1 MIKSTI
7 DVAGYWSIVL
17 FVNVD
22 YDNFEIVESALTDI
36 LAPVSVI
43 DEMYNKIS
51 YKYDSGVTFSNPDYR
66 TSVVCINKATSREEL
81 INTISH
87 EADHVQD
94 TICKY
99 YDVPLDI
106 LLARCITVQKDY
118 FVPTNDSPNGQILT
132 VRIIYEFLLSNFK
145 QADFQSINQYQA
157 LNFAVVC
164 AHN

>member
-22 YDNFEIVESALTDI
+22 YNNYNVVESSLTNI
-36 LAPVSVI
+36 LAPISVI
-43 DEMYNKIS
+43 DEIYDKIS
-51 YKYDSGVTFSNPDYR
+51 YEYNSGVTFSNPDYR

-94 TICKY
+94 VICDY
-99 YDVPLDI
+99 YNFPLD
-106 LLARCITVQKDY
+106 
-118 FVPTNDSPNGQILT
+118 S
-132 VRIIYEFLLSNFK
+132 E
-145 QADFQSINQYQA
+145 QAAYLIGYLVGKMYYQSRRFFCSY
-157 LNFAVVC
+157 
-164 AHN
+164 